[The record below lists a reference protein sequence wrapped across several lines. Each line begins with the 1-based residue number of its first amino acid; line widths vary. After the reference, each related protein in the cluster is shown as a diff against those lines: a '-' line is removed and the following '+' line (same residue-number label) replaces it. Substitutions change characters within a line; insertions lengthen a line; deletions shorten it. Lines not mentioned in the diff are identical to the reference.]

1 LNTLKSNTIK
11 NQKSIF
17 YSFSNKRLYSTKHI
31 SNLKNNQLNSY
42 FAGLIEGDGSI
53 YTPIKNEIKKV
64 KTIPHIEIAFDIKDI
79 LLFEKII
86 DNRSIRWRFYYN

>member
-31 SNLKNNQLNSY
+31 SNLNNNQLNSY
-42 FAGLIEGDGSI
+42 LAGLIEGDGFI
-53 YTPIKNEIKKV
+53 
-64 KTIPHIEIAFDIKDI
+64 
-79 LLFEKII
+79 
-86 DNRSIRWRFYYN
+86 